1 MLAFLFLKE
10 YQKEQ
15 HLLRGTKR
23 QIMQER
29 GWKNRPLVVVKT
41 KLFFIQIYI
50 YQKSGNPSI
59 ICLSFRKLQ
68 FKNEYVG
75 DAFDQPVIAEENFCL
90 RCLLFLW

>member
-50 YQKSGNPSI
+50 YQKS
-59 ICLSFRKLQ
+59 
-68 FKNEYVG
+68 
-75 DAFDQPVIAEENFCL
+75 
-90 RCLLFLW
+90 